1 MRPLL
6 RGAWMT
12 LFLAFLAVLVRAQDL
27 APRAYVITPL
37 HSNAVILNYGFYDGV
52 SYSKQDAQINS

>member
-1 MRPLL
+1 
-6 RGAWMT
+6 MT